1 MNLSGKKYA
10 LNSGI
15 EAWVQLG
22 NLEKGGGA
30 KMMLKG
36 VWAVFFL
43 QNIALALVL

>member
-1 MNLSGKKYA
+1 MSHCYVVTQMYLSGKKYA

-30 KMMLKG
+30 KMMLMG
-36 VWAVFFL
+36 DGPG
-43 QNIALALVL
+43 